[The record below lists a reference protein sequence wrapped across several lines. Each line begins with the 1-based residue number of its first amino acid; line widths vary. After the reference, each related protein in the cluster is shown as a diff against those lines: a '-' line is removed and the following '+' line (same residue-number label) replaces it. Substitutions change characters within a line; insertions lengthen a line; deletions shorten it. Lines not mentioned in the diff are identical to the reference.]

1 MSGKLVKV
9 VKTEE
14 KLPWM
19 GSLEVVHQDEL
30 PDLREAVVPKG
41 APTGGRGAEKEGS
54 DSSSSGKEKKKKK
67 ERKKKKK
74 EKKVERKA
82 EGSKEGRPQT
92 AGGRFLLKGQ
102 KELSAVFGGTGLDPS
117 PAVRRRIRRKARKAA
132 RRSSRKSSSTSGSSS
147 SSSEE
152 TDMSQEGLFPETK
165 KVKGMAKRS
174 PGALSNQTIEEMK
187 ESLLTMSGQ
196 MWHMEHDSPAPPL
209 VRHYFRTVLRPKM
222 SGGLAREA
230 LTLAFVVDLALQG
243 RIAEAVDTALQ
254 RVKSLEL
261 SANGTD
267 FRVSQRIELAP
278 TEGEAVTSPTER
290 REALSE
296 AKDEAKLRYQSG
308 KGGDWWK
315 GDSWKKHDW
324 DRKGKKGDPKG
335 NKGDGKKGEKGADEK
350 GGAGQK
356 VTGANLEQTPQDRG
370 EDERR
375 AERRED
381 ANNLSNSLGA
391 GMTREDKDVVHES
404 PNYEKDACGRVKPLD
419 EDPTPTTEVVEL
431 GLATTQLQWNLLE
444 DEKGSEEV
452 ADLHLAGRTFC
463 EASECIKA
471 LWLKMEFEGVVRCK
485 TMSTG
490 KGIFPLPIVTS
501 PALTDLVGE
510 LGTEKEMFFNLC
522 RGLNSLGGVSAP
534 MADHRPNLVQK
545 GALKFLR
552 QQALR
557 MSEWPEK
564 FDDLSWD
571 EFFRVKGVDYR
582 GEEVLTARFTGW
594 EHVGACYAC

>member
-1 MSGKLVKV
+1 MPPKRPAAAPGRVRDRGRDRGAGAKAAPRGRRRPAAVVDPAEGERDTEVKKFEGGELVTPSTLPSLVWTRGLFVAFEGSYWHSACSVAGEVVGFKDEEGFPVVELIAKGTNSERLLKWATGASGVPLRIHLCHRDCGGDPTADDLFHGKLVKV

-67 ERKKKKK
+67 KKEKKEKKKKK
-74 EKKVERKA
+74 EKKEERRA

-132 RRSSRKSSSTSGSSS
+132 RRSSRRSSSTSGSSS

-152 TDMSQEGLFPETK
+152 SDMSQEGLFPETK

-209 VRHYFRTVLRPKM
+209 VLHYFRTVLRPKM

-278 TEGEAVTSPTER
+278 AEGEAVTSPTER

-315 GDSWKKHDW
+315 GDSWKKHEW

-335 NKGDGKKGEKGADEK
+335 NKGDGKKGEKGTDEK
-350 GGAGQK
+350 GGK
-356 VTGANLEQTPQDRG
+356 KKEQ
-370 EDERR
+370 
-375 AERRED
+375 
-381 ANNLSNSLGA
+381 
-391 GMTREDKDVVHES
+391 DK
-404 PNYEKDACGRVKPLD
+404 K
-419 EDPTPTTEVVEL
+419 
-431 GLATTQLQWNLLE
+431 
-444 DEKGSEEV
+444 
-452 ADLHLAGRTFC
+452 
-463 EASECIKA
+463 
-471 LWLKMEFEGVVRCK
+471 
-485 TMSTG
+485 
-490 KGIFPLPIVTS
+490 
-501 PALTDLVGE
+501 
-510 LGTEKEMFFNLC
+510 
-522 RGLNSLGGVSAP
+522 
-534 MADHRPNLVQK
+534 
-545 GALKFLR
+545 
-552 QQALR
+552 
-557 MSEWPEK
+557 
-564 FDDLSWD
+564 
-571 EFFRVKGVDYR
+571 
-582 GEEVLTARFTGW
+582 
-594 EHVGACYAC
+594 